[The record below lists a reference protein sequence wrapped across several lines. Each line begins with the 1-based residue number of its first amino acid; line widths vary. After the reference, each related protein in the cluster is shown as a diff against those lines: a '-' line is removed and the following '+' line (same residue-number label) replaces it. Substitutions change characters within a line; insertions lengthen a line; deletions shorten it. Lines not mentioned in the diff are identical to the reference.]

1 MALPLPYDEVPI
13 DHHIDIRCANRYDTW
28 GFYLM
33 EKAKVRVSPKFQVVI
48 PKALREELK
57 IEPGQE
63 LLMYSLDGSLRLVPR
78 RSIKELRGIAKGLR
92 WKDEYRDH
100 TERF

>member
-1 MALPLPYDEVPI
+1 
-13 DHHIDIRCANRYDTW
+13 
-28 GFYLM
+28 M

-63 LLMYSLDGSLRLVPR
+63 LMMYALDGSLRLVPR

>member
-1 MALPLPYDEVPI
+1 
-13 DHHIDIRCANRYDTW
+13 
-28 GFYLM
+28 M

-63 LLMYSLDGSLRLVPR
+63 LLMYALDGSLRLVPR
-78 RSIKELRGIAKGLR
+78 RSIKELRGMAKGLR
-92 WKDEYRDH
+92 WKDEYRDRS
-100 TERF
+100 ERL

>member
-1 MALPLPYDEVPI
+1 
-13 DHHIDIRCANRYDTW
+13 
-28 GFYLM
+28 M
-33 EKAKVRVSPKFQVVI
+33 EKAKVKVSPKFQVVI
-48 PKALREELK
+48 PKSLRDELK

-63 LLMYSLDGSLRLVPR
+63 LLMFSLEGSLHLVPHR
-78 RSIKELRGIAKGLR
+78 PLKELRGMAKGMR

>member
-1 MALPLPYDEVPI
+1 
-13 DHHIDIRCANRYDTW
+13 
-28 GFYLM
+28 M

-63 LLMYSLDGSLRLVPR
+63 LLMYSLDGCLRLVPR